1 MQRAGKM
8 HTFSTNQRLSGAVDL
23 SDSIGLE
30 SGAHLK
36 RIESRPPY
44 LALPRGLTGF
54 DVMALG
60 SIAQLAHEDAN
71 VVRDI
76 QACLIAM
83 REVNAFGQI
92 ATRHMTRRGN
102 GHPNQDDLSQA
113 RAAFAASPPRPC
125 ARPRCWTSKCI
136 RGRTSRSIPR

>member
-1 MQRAGKM
+1 MHKSSESRDLRGGIDASESDVVNQLLGPRAPI
-8 HTFSTNQRLSGAVDL
+8 N
-23 SDSIGLE
+23 
-30 SGAHLK
+30 
-36 RIESRPPY
+36 SRPPY

-83 REVNAFGQI
+83 RDVNCFGQI
-92 ATRHMTRRGN
+92 ATRHMTRRGTGRLN
-102 GHPNQDDLSQA
+102 EDDLSQA
-113 RAAFAASPPRPC
+113 RAAFARVAASAIR
-125 ARPRCWTSKCI
+125 ATSMLDQQIFEGAHKPI
-136 RGRTSRSIPR
+136 DSEVTS